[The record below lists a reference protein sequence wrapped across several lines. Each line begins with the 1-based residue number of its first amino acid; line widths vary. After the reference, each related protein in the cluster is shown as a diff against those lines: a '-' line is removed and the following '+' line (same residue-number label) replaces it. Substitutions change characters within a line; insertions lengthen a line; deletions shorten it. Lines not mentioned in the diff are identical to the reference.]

1 MILQEAH
8 FFLEQHLALKGVA
21 VLGLK
26 LLVGLFELPEGLF
39 GDFQPRRKFGVL
51 IQQLCRAR

>member
-1 MILQEAH
+1 MIFQESH
-8 FFLEQHLALKGVA
+8 LFLEQRLALKGMA

-39 GDFQPRRKFGVL
+39 GDFQPRRKLGVL
-51 IQQLCRAR
+51 IQ

>member
-8 FFLEQHLALKGVA
+8 FFLKQHLALKGMTE
-21 VLGLK
+21 LGLK
-26 LLVGLFELPEGLF
+26 LLVRLFELAEGLF

-51 IQQLCRAR
+51 IQ

>member
-8 FFLEQHLALKGVA
+8 FFLEQHVALKGMA
-21 VLGLK
+21 VLGFK
-26 LLVGLFELPEGLF
+26 LLVSLFELPERLF

-51 IQQLCRAR
+51 IQ